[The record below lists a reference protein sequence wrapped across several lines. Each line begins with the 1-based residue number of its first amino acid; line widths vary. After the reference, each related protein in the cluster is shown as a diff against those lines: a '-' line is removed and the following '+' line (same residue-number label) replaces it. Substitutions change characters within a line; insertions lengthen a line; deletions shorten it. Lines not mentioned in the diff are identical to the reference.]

1 MAPKLPL
8 PRGWKRRVRS
18 SVLQILALSHYTF
31 TALLARAANSKNRQ
45 VRLQAEIDRRDHE
58 IALLHEELRIKDGRM
73 ERVPPHRRP
82 HYSPLERMAIMELR
96 AARGW
101 SARQAAARFHVT
113 PTTLGSWK
121 ARIDERGPNA
131 LLWIPVPVNKF
142 PDLVRYIVRRLKL
155 LARSRSPRCSA
166 GLDCIWRRPPWDA
179 SSERI
184 FAGPNRWLSPSC
196 PGLLSRHGDR
206 TNSGTSI

>member
-8 PRGWKRRVRS
+8 PRGWQRRVRS

-31 TALLARAANSKNRQ
+31 TALLARAASSKNRQ

-101 SARQAAARFHVT
+101 SACQAAARFHVT

-142 PDLVRYIVRRLKL
+142 PDLVRYIVRRSL
-155 LARSRSPRCSA
+155 
-166 GLDCIWRRPPWDA
+166 
-179 SSERI
+179 SSV
-184 FAGPNRWLSPSC
+184 GQ
-196 PGLLSRHGDR
+196 GQDR
-206 TNSGTSI
+206 